1 MFSLDYSDLQHYWWA
16 IVSLLGALLVFL
28 LFVQG
33 GQSLIFNLAKNKEER
48 TILLNATGRKWE
60 LTFTTLVTFGG
71 AFFAAFPLF
80 YSTSFGGAYWV
91 WMAILF
97 AFIIQAVSYE
107 YRSKENNFLGAKTF
121 ETFLFLN
128 GVLGSTLL
136 GVAVSTFFTG
146 SQFSVN
152 KMNLI
157 ILNSPTTKAISA
169 WETPFHGLEAL
180 WTVENG
186 AFLQNISL
194 GLAVFFLARVLA
206 LLYFQ
211 GSIQY
216 KSINDRLP
224 SFLIKNT
231 IPFLVFF
238 LFWLIRLQFI
248 DGFAINPNTKEIFM
262 KPHKYLHNF
271 LEMPILTVILL
282 IGIALVLTGIA
293 LNLFKKSTK
302 GIWFSG
308 AGTILTVWALLLS
321 VGYNNTAYYPSTFNI
336 QNSLTIE
343 NSSSTEFTLSLMGYV
358 SLLVPFVMGYVYVV
372 WKKIDSKP
380 ITKEEINSHSGG
392 HIY

>member
-1 MFSLDYSDLQHYWWA
+1 
-16 IVSLLGALLVFL
+16 
-28 LFVQG
+28 
-33 GQSLIFNLAKNKEER
+33 
-48 TILLNATGRKWE
+48 
-60 LTFTTLVTFGG
+60 
-71 AFFAAFPLF
+71 
-80 YSTSFGGAYWV
+80 
-91 WMAILF
+91 
-97 AFIIQAVSYE
+97 
-107 YRSKENNFLGAKTF
+107 
-121 ETFLFLN
+121 
-128 GVLGSTLL
+128 
-136 GVAVSTFFTG
+136 
-146 SQFSVN
+146 
-152 KMNLI
+152 
-157 ILNSPTTKAISA
+157 
-169 WETPFHGLEAL
+169 
-180 WTVENG
+180 
-186 AFLQNISL
+186 
-194 GLAVFFLARVLA
+194 
-206 LLYFQ
+206 
-211 GSIQY
+211 
-216 KSINDRLP
+216 INDRLP